1 MTNSTQEQ
9 ISSVSQIAKNNFV
22 ESCRSAAT
30 RILYQK
36 GLDYFMDY
44 IKLGS
49 EEYDRLLER
58 DPKLIQ
64 MDIIR
69 FITHM
74 KKKNNGSSTI
84 YSYISGL
91 NKFFIMNDVLLLNW
105 KKIKSFAPEREKV
118 AEDRPYNHD
127 EIKKLLD
134 ITTPR
139 NKALILI
146 MGSAGLRVGG
156 IPGLRVKDLIPID
169 DYGIYRINVYAK
181 SKRSSYFTFCTP
193 ECRSAIDSYLDWRR
207 RFGERITDASPV
219 FCIEYN
225 AYDNRLTRTIKPCTA
240 NAITHTIDKLLRA
253 TGMRGV
259 GIENQE
265 HRRREIMRS
274 HGLRKFFET
283 NAFKAGMDNIYI
295 RRLMGQESGLEDSY
309 LKLSEDEL
317 LEGDNRHVGYIGI
330 IDQLTINNENRLKR
344 ENQVL
349 KVNVNKYENM
359 FERIEVL
366 EKQLQEKLK

>member
-1 MTNSTQEQ
+1 VTNSTQEQ
-9 ISSVSQIAKNNFV
+9 ISSVSQIAKDNFV
-22 ESCRSAAT
+22 EACRSAAT

-44 IKLGS
+44 IKLGR

-64 MDIIR
+64 MDMIR

-84 YSYISGL
+84 HSYISGL
-91 NKFFIMNDVLLLNW
+91 NKFFIMNDVLSLNW

-146 MGSAGLRVGG
+146 MSSAGLRVGG

-181 SKRSSYFTFCTP
+181 SKGSSYFTFCTP

-207 RFGERITDASPV
+207 RSGERITDDSPV

-253 TGMRGV
+253 IGMRGV

-265 HRRREIMRS
+265 HKRREIMRS

-283 NAFKAGMDNIYI
+283 NAFKAGMDHIYI
-295 RRLMGQESGLEDSY
+295 RRLMGQESGLEDAY
-309 LKLSEDEL
+309 LKLSEEEL
-317 LEGDNRHVGYIGI
+317 LEGDSKHVGYVGI
-330 IDQLTINNENRLKR
+330 IDQLTISNENRVMR
-344 ENQVL
+344 ENVVL
-349 KVNVNKYENM
+349 KS
-359 FERIEVL
+359 EVSEIRQAL
-366 EKQLQEKLK
+366 DEWKQFKDKLGFP